1 MEAPRTNYSKP
12 NKILAERSEAFLT
25 RRIEYVNTLEGN
37 KEGRKRLVNFY
48 PLKLCWE
55 QLGNICIH
63 NLGKATADGSMMLWC
78 TQ

>member
-1 MEAPRTNYSKP
+1 M
-12 NKILAERSEAFLT
+12 
-25 RRIEYVNTLEGN
+25 LEGGKK

-63 NLGKATADGSMMLWC
+63 DLGKANADESMMLWC
-78 TQ
+78 MQQYSIHFYVSVV